1 MTPEPIPVKKE
12 EIAPTYAE
20 TLFGREETTSASS
33 EQQLP
38 SQTPGSKVPAAE
50 EKVPKTP
57 AATEEPRPSE
67 ESADSQQSAPVLS
80 VEEQKDA
87 VPETPGSSID
97 PEYIQNL
104 IDRIQ
109 MLEESG
115 SDVDSEEIKRL
126 NEELDSI
133 MLRLG
138 S

>member
-1 MTPEPIPVKKE
+1 M
-12 EIAPTYAE
+12 
-20 TLFGREETTSASS
+20 
-33 EQQLP
+33 
-38 SQTPGSKVPAAE
+38 
-50 EKVPKTP
+50 
-57 AATEEPRPSE
+57 
-67 ESADSQQSAPVLS
+67 
-80 VEEQKDA
+80 EEQKDA